1 VPHRAGEASGYT
13 RPCGLGK
20 GASRQLGQTIVLSRA
35 IRKATHPSL
44 SPPAWT
50 FCYSST
56 RLLKVGEL
64 PLISRQYD
72 YRASNQPSLSMMSI
86 EIRPS
91 PWKSGL
97 ACGSRGLSLLRTSA
111 PSTTSPKMV

>member
-44 SPPAWT
+44 SPA
-50 FCYSST
+50 SLD
-56 RLLKVGEL
+56 LLL
-64 PLISRQYD
+64 LIYPTAQG
-72 YRASNQPSLSMMSI
+72 
-86 EIRPS
+86 
-91 PWKSGL
+91 W
-97 ACGSRGLSLLRTSA
+97 
-111 PSTTSPKMV
+111 